1 MLFFIHN
8 LITINLLTFKKL
20 GGIYYI
26 STAVR
31 RHLLP
36 TREEN
41 IFLKRG
47 MYQKRFDEW
56 NVHKK
61 IIQRFEHDEDFYFH
75 EREIWWCSLGT
86 NIGIETDGK
95 HEQFE
100 RPVLVLKKFYKD
112 MLWVLPLTSHAHGDL
127 FHQEIRH
134 EFGNSWV
141 MLTQIKTIDSKRLLR
156 KLGTVSQK
164 DFLRIQ
170 ETLCCFITS
179 NPA

>member
-1 MLFFIHN
+1 MNKHVKNFDQWN
-8 LITINLLTFKKL
+8 KQKKL
-20 GGIYYI
+20 IN
-26 STAVR
+26 A
-31 RHLLP
+31 
-36 TREEN
+36 
-41 IFLKRG
+41 FA
-47 MYQKRFDEW
+47 
-56 NVHKK
+56 
-61 IIQRFEHDEDFYFH
+61 HDENFYFH

-112 MLWVLPLTSHAHGDL
+112 MLWVLPLTSHAHEDS
-127 FHQEIRH
+127 FHHEVRH

-141 MLTQIKTIDSKRLLR
+141 MLTQIKTVDSKRLLR

-164 DFLRIQ
+164 DFVEIQ
-170 ETLCCFITS
+170 ETLCAFITS